1 MSPVSLN
8 MSREWPIGL
17 FDSGVGGLTVLR
29 ELMRQLP
36 GESTVYFGDTARVP
50 YGSKSRD
57 VITRFSLEIAQ
68 FLLQEKVKMIVVA
81 CNTASAF
88 ALPTL
93 RSRFDVPVIGVIE
106 PGAQAALAAT
116 KSLRVGVIGTEG
128 TIESQAYTDAI
139 HQRKKE
145 VSIFGQACPLIVP
158 LVEEGWLEKPVALE
172 IVKEYL
178 NPLLTH
184 NIDTMVLGCT
194 HYPLLKNLIA
204 QVAGPKVKLIDSAE
218 ETARTVGRE
227 LQRLNLGVQGGSVV
241 RRYFVSDAPDK
252 FEKVGERFL
261 GQVLPGVRRVDIS
274 QWL

>member
-1 MSPVSLN
+1 MTPSL
-8 MSREWPIGL
+8 PIGL

-29 ELMRQLP
+29 EVLRQLP
-36 GESTVYFGDTARVP
+36 QESTAYFGDTARVP

-88 ALPTL
+88 ALPAL
-93 RSRFDVPVIGVIE
+93 RSRFDVPIIGVIE
-106 PGAQAALAAT
+106 PGAQAAIASS
-116 KSLRVGVIGTEG
+116 KSGRIGVIGTEG
-128 TIESQAYTDAI
+128 TIESQAYTEAI
-139 HQRKKE
+139 HRLKPAIE
-145 VSIFGQACPLIVP
+145 VFGQACPLIVP

-178 NPLLTH
+178 VPLLKN
-184 NIDTMVLGCT
+184 NIDSLVLGCT

-204 QVAGPKVKLIDSAE
+204 QVAGPSVRLIDSAE
-218 ETARTVGRE
+218 ETARTVARE
-227 LQRLNLGVQGGSVV
+227 LARLKLDAPKGGDVLH
-241 RRYFVSDAPDK
+241 RYFVSDAPER
-252 FEKVGERFL
+252 FEKTGRRFL
-261 GQVLPGVRRVDIS
+261 GQDIPGVRRVDIS